1 MSKIDQKLKSESI
14 LLHGGQEPDP
24 TTGSRA
30 VPIYQTTSYQFKS
43 TEHAANLFG
52 LREFGNIYTRLMN
65 PTTDVLEK
73 RIALLDGGVGALGVS
88 SGQSASTLSIL
99 NIAQAGDE
107 IVSADNLYGG
117 TYNLFHYTLPK
128 FGVNV
133 KFVKSNDLAGFQKAI
148 TPRTKAI
155 YAESIGNP
163 KLDVADLEGISKV
176 AHKNG
181 IPFILDNTVSP
192 YLLRPFDFGVDIIIY
207 SATKFIGGH
216 GTSIGGLIVDSGKF
230 DWTNGKFPLIADADP
245 SYHGLNFVEALK
257 PLGNIAYIIKA
268 RVTLLR
274 DVGTA
279 MSPFNAFLFLQGLET
294 LHLRMPRHSEN
305 ALAVAKYLSKHPKV
319 SWVNYPGL
327 DSSPDKER
335 VKKYLPK
342 GAGAILGFGIKGGS
356 DAGRKFIDS
365 LELISHLANI
375 GDAKS
380 LAIHPATTTHQ
391 QLSPEEQLAT
401 GVTPDF
407 IRLSIGIE
415 HIDDI
420 IADIEQAL
428 EKGLNGIR
436 RNKMSR
442 IFKDITKTI
451 GNTPLVQLNR
461 ITAGL
466 NATVLAKLE
475 SFNPLSSVK
484 DRIGVAMIE
493 DAERRGLLHKDS
505 VIIEP
510 TSGNTG
516 IALAFVAAAKG
527 YRLILTMPETMSVE
541 RRHLLK
547 IFGAELVLTEGT
559 KGMKGAVEK
568 AEELAKTTPDSVI
581 LQQFNNPANPEI
593 HRKTTAEEIWND
605 TDGKVDILVA
615 GVGTGGTITGIAEV
629 IKQRKPTFK
638 AIAVEPEGSPVLSGG
653 KAGAA

>member
-1 MSKIDQKLKSESI
+1 MSKIDQKLKIET
-14 LLHGGQEPDP
+14 LALHGGQEPDP

-30 VPIYQTTSYQFKS
+30 VPIYQTTSYQFKN

-52 LREFGNIYTRLMN
+52 LREFGNIYTRIMN
-65 PTTDVLEK
+65 PTNDVLEK
-73 RIALLDGGVGALGVS
+73 RMALLDGGVGALAVS
-88 SGQSASTLSIL
+88 SGQAASTLAIL

-133 KFVKSNDLAGFQKAI
+133 KFVKSNDLAAFQKAI

-181 IPFILDNTVSP
+181 IPLILDNTVSP
-192 YLLRPFDFGVDIIIY
+192 YLLRPFDFGVDIIVY

-274 DVGTA
+274 DVGA
-279 MSPFNAFLFLQGLET
+279 ALSPFNAFLFLQGLET

-335 VKKYLPK
+335 VKKYLHK

-356 DAGRKFIDS
+356 EAGRKFIDS
-365 LELISHLANI
+365 LELISHLANV

-391 QLSPEEQLAT
+391 QLSPAEQLAT

-407 IRLSIGIE
+407 VRLSIGIE

-428 EKGLNGIR
+428 K
-436 RNKMSR
+436 
-442 IFKDITKTI
+442 
-451 GNTPLVQLNR
+451 
-461 ITAGL
+461 
-466 NATVLAKLE
+466 
-475 SFNPLSSVK
+475 
-484 DRIGVAMIE
+484 
-493 DAERRGLLHKDS
+493 
-505 VIIEP
+505 
-510 TSGNTG
+510 
-516 IALAFVAAAKG
+516 
-527 YRLILTMPETMSVE
+527 
-541 RRHLLK
+541 
-547 IFGAELVLTEGT
+547 
-559 KGMKGAVEK
+559 
-568 AEELAKTTPDSVI
+568 
-581 LQQFNNPANPEI
+581 
-593 HRKTTAEEIWND
+593 
-605 TDGKVDILVA
+605 KV
-615 GVGTGGTITGIAEV
+615 
-629 IKQRKPTFK
+629 
-638 AIAVEPEGSPVLSGG
+638 
-653 KAGAA
+653 